1 MNCFQEKCY
10 THRGIPIIGVLS
22 LCVIIIL
29 ILLVWI
35 KPSNELFYI
44 YLSIITVLLFGLLCA
59 YNITITINNSDLSI
73 KLGIGLIKKKYK
85 IADIKSCKPYS
96 GVSKRIGIGS
106 KMSFSGDILEY
117 YIVTGFEAIELQFHN
132 KKAIVCIG
140 TPLSEEIS
148 QQVQSLIKEE
158 SND

>member
-1 MNCFQEKCY
+1 ME
-10 THRGIPIIGVLS
+10 
-22 LCVIIIL
+22 
-29 ILLVWI
+29 
-35 KPSNELFYI
+35 PSNELFYI
-44 YLSIITVLLFGLLCA
+44 YLLIITALLFGLLCV
-59 YNITITINNSDLSI
+59 YNITITINNSYLSF

-96 GVSKRIGIGS
+96 GISKRIGIGS

-148 QQVQSLIKEE
+148 QQVQSLIEE
-158 SND
+158 DSND